1 MILVLEVQDG
11 QSKDTKLTGMIQV
24 WVMAFCDVLYHTSGE
39 FSASYGSKKKEDSS
53 IDTLS

>member
-24 WVMAFCDVLYHTSGE
+24 WVMAFCDVYHTSGE